1 MSERT
6 HRRTSGRRATEGGGT
21 AFLLLERFRGAR
33 GATAAAQ
40 TAAAAMVTAQA
51 FPPSRPTTRCKPIV
65 VVDVVIAVT
74 AIRNGPIVR
83 VSGATAKG
91 RAGSAGRGRGGETLS
106 KIGVGGA
113 SGGPL
118 APRTTAS

>member
-1 MSERT
+1 M
-6 HRRTSGRRATEGGGT
+6 EGGGT

-65 VVDVVIAVT
+65 VVVDVVIAVT

-83 VSGATAKG
+83 VCGATAKG
-91 RAGSAGRGRGGETLS
+91 GSAREGEERRCPKSAWAAPAVALLLRVRRLLNGLVRGLR
-106 KIGVGGA
+106 A
-113 SGGPL
+113 SIH
-118 APRTTAS
+118 